1 MFPIQ
6 SLRGTL
12 ESVER
17 ERQKLMKD
25 FVATNQRVTVFA
37 QDVDEQNARMEE
49 VNKEKIRYSECPKSG
64 LVRILDICMRLVVK
78 QYKFWTF

>member
-1 MFPIQ
+1 MKANCSSLKKQSKAVVFLSIQ

-25 FVATNQRVTVFA
+25 LVATNQRVTVFA

-49 VNKEKIRYSECPKSG
+49 ANKEKIRYFSCRTGIDK
-64 LVRILDICMRLVVK
+64 IL
-78 QYKFWTF
+78 